1 MNGIKTL
8 GILRNRSGFTLAEM
22 MVVMLILSI
31 VMAAFAPIMTRR
43 NKTDFK
49 SPWATVNNDAS
60 GSIYFINS
68 KVEDLASAR
77 IGFDGSYENL
87 AGANYARLLINA
99 KDGNWNALGF
109 MYNGDQVGVINMRNN
124 SSILIGTAGNYSNN
138 LAYVPNHET
147 SAIAYVRPIEYNYYA
162 AGGGINGS
170 CEFDC
175 NSTYCGTALY
185 ECQNNTS
192 YQNCLKNCSNNTSY
206 SGGGNGGWMVTSS
219 THNFDNTDPC
229 TGITN
234 SCNSCKSAEDNNE
247 VVQQN
252 FANTCNNIRSKCS
265 QCGYSYNEMTGVN
278 SGSDIVN
285 GNATDGN
292 TSGNNSDDE
301 TTTTT
306 TTLKLTNK
314 LHTNVVGIGKSII
327 SNGHES
333 VLVGNNASAGIR
345 SVSIGYSAQG
355 NGSSDYTVA
364 IGTGALNSNT
374 ANGMVAVG
382 AGALNSNT
390 SGGQNTAIGYSA
402 LKSNE
407 TGSYNVAVGYRSLE
421 TSNSNG
427 NTALGHQSLLAN
439 TSGMYNTAVGMQTL
453 YSNTTGYTNT
463 AVGTFALINNTTGS
477 SNIAIGYNPLP
488 ANTTGSNNIAIGNQ
502 ALKSNT
508 TGTGNIAIG
517 QEALKSYTS
526 TSSSYDSN
534 NIAIGRNANQ
544 NVQNYVIETISIGKN
559 SVASKN
565 TAVALGANA
574 NSSGVSAISI
584 GHNTAASA
592 HAIAIGDGARA
603 GGNNNIAVGY
613 YHSDT
618 DTAAQIGGSNNIGI
632 GENACTNVTGNN
644 KICIGNNSGPQSS
657 DDTTDETVYIGGKS
671 YFNGGDAVLEVHN
684 PNYNNGTGYLQGWS
698 KKDNSGEVDTSN
710 PSSTVVING
719 NLVVKGLIMS
729 RIGNGTVT
737 DPAKDGYAKILFGT
751 NSNGN
756 SSFNDLVWKNGPG
769 NSNAATTLNKLYGST
784 YGFRGNSDYRLK
796 NITGANSDGLS
807 KIQQLKVYN
816 FTFKQDPK
824 KMPHTGVIAQD
835 LQKIFPNSVIKG
847 EDGYLVIRW
856 DEMFYAM
863 INAVKEL
870 AAKINV
876 IDSRVTRLEKENAE
890 LRARLLALEKKLK

>member
-77 IGFDGSYENL
+77 IGFDGSYDNL

-138 LAYVPNHET
+138 LAYIPNHET
-147 SAIAYVRPIEYNYYA
+147 SAIAYVRPIEYKYYA
-162 AGGGINGS
+162 DNVPCGYDCYSNCINSGKSFLECQYCYESYSCNDELTNGNTPSISTETAGG
-170 CEFDC
+170 
-175 NSTYCGTALY
+175 
-185 ECQNNTS
+185 
-192 YQNCLKNCSNNTSY
+192 
-206 SGGGNGGWMVTSS
+206 
-219 THNFDNTDPC
+219 
-229 TGITN
+229 
-234 SCNSCKSAEDNNE
+234 
-247 VVQQN
+247 
-252 FANTCNNIRSKCS
+252 
-265 QCGYSYNEMTGVN
+265 
-278 SGSDIVN
+278 
-285 GNATDGN
+285 TDGN

-306 TTLKLTNK
+306 STLKLTNK

-364 IGTGALNSNT
+364 IGTGALNNNT

-618 DTAAQIGGSNNIGI
+618 ETAAQIGGSNNIGI

-657 DDTTDETVYIGGKS
+657 DSTTDETVYIGGKS
-671 YFNGGDAVLEVHN
+671 QFWKFIIRMTDILAILLMLRVGEQRVEMRSLHR
-684 PNYNNGTGYLQGWS
+684 LQ
-698 KKDNSGEVDTSN
+698 
-710 PSSTVVING
+710 P
-719 NLVVKGLIMS
+719 L
-729 RIGNGTVT
+729 
-737 DPAKDGYAKILFGT
+737 
-751 NSNGN
+751 
-756 SSFNDLVWKNGPG
+756 
-769 NSNAATTLNKLYGST
+769 
-784 YGFRGNSDYRLK
+784 
-796 NITGANSDGLS
+796 
-807 KIQQLKVYN
+807 
-816 FTFKQDPK
+816 
-824 KMPHTGVIAQD
+824 
-835 LQKIFPNSVIKG
+835 
-847 EDGYLVIRW
+847 
-856 DEMFYAM
+856 
-863 INAVKEL
+863 
-870 AAKINV
+870 
-876 IDSRVTRLEKENAE
+876 
-890 LRARLLALEKKLK
+890 